1 MFYYINMIDTKL
13 FMDIL
18 NSPKNFALEGN
29 QESVN
34 FLKDNVSNFIETKQE
49 DVVGKISI
57 WRLPDSLFGKNA
69 CIKVFPMGHLAFYG
83 THGRRILG
91 TDPDGTPIHECE
103 WKQTEDDKIK
113 MTRARVQLDC
123 MQWGGLISEDTDQVA
138 ELELPASPEGKEP
151 TPDDLRKMAA
161 EAWGVPLDD
170 MRYFYPD
177 KNFTRNESGHVL
189 ISNKKD
195 GVYILAD
202 GTFNQSLFVSYMGP
216 IPWERI
222 DLLNVVELYQSTLT
236 GTGGAAFDMIWG
248 LCDDQ
253 RITDGLITLR
263 YRGIPTFPI
272 RQAYGLFCAY
282 YRPEVKGSEDP
293 YDVFMDT
300 QRGYE
305 IAWWLRPDPPWR
317 FFDKEHRLC
326 ITVQGQKVQKVTAI
340 DDSTAVPYY
349 YFEMKGF
356 APCDR
361 TVSVEGNTMKLR
373 DGDQTIEIPLYS
385 RCGAIQDTSQVD
397 QLPSY
402 PFGWR
407 KFFNGNPPKIDP
419 VSAWTTSLRFTDD
432 ESIVAEDS
440 TQLFVLD
447 QAYDYINQVPDMA
460 IKMAETRNVL
470 IHNFDPVCA
479 GFINPDNLPRK
490 YTILYNRPVWAQKN
504 AQTIWDQA
512 AREGQFEAVKDV
524 EFLPEETN
532 QSSAYEQKYELV
544 YRWIPFDLYNDVS
557 ACEAIVKEVAHTILP
572 GNLAFMVGPP
582 DLATL
587 FLSQKFNII
596 CSGGANDMQGMPGML
611 EHLRVHPKTRV
622 NPKIT
627 VVLGEK
633 CAE

>member
-1 MFYYINMIDTKL
+1 MIDTKL
-13 FMDIL
+13 FMDVL
-18 NSPKNFALEGN
+18 NEPKNFVLEGN
-29 QESVN
+29 QESIN
-34 FLKDNVSNFIETKQE
+34 FLKDNISNFIKTEKE
-49 DVVGKISI
+49 DVVGKISL
-57 WRLPDSLFGKNA
+57 WHLPHTQFGSTA
-69 CIKVFPMGHLAFYG
+69 SIKAFPMGHLAFYG
-83 THGRRILG
+83 SHGRRILG
-91 TDPDGTPIHECE
+91 TDPDGTPLHECE
-103 WKQTEDDKIK
+103 WRLTEEGKIK
-113 MTRARVQLDC
+113 MTRARVRLDC
-123 MQWGGLISEDTDQVA
+123 MQWGGIIAEDTDQVA
-138 ELELPASPEGKEP
+138 ELKLPLNPEGIEP
-151 TPDDLRKMAA
+151 APDDLRKMAA
-161 EAWGVPLDD
+161 EMWGVPLDD

-177 KNFTRNESGHVL
+177 KNFKWNESGHVL

-202 GTFNQSLFVSYMGP
+202 GTFKQSLFVSYMGT

-253 RITDGLITLR
+253 RVTDGLIPLR
-263 YRGIPTFPI
+263 YRGIPTYPI

-282 YRPEVKGSEDP
+282 YRAEVHGSEDP
-293 YDVFMDT
+293 YDVFMDS

-340 DDSTAVPYY
+340 DDPAAVPYY
-349 YFEMKGF
+349 YFGMKGF

-361 TVSVEGNTMKLR
+361 TVGVEGSIMKLR

-385 RCGAIQDTSQVD
+385 RCGTIQDTSHV
-397 QLPSY
+397 QLPNY

-407 KFFNGNPPKIDP
+407 KFFKGTPPKIDP
-419 VSAWTTSLRFTDD
+419 VAAWTTSLRFTDD

-447 QAYDYINQVPDMA
+447 QAYDYINQVPGMA
-460 IKMAETRNVL
+460 VRMSETRNVL

-479 GFINPDNLPRK
+479 GFVNPDNWQRR

-504 AQTIWDQA
+504 AQAIWDQA
-512 AREGQFEAVKDV
+512 AKDGNLKVVENV
-524 EFLPEETN
+524 EFLPEQTN
-532 QSSAYEQKYELV
+532 QASVYEQRYELI
-544 YRWIPFDLYNDVS
+544 YRWIPFNNYNDPSV
-557 ACEAIVKEVAHTILP
+557 CEAIVKEVSDATLQ
-572 GNLAFMVGPP
+572 GGLALVAGPP
-582 DLATL
+582 DLVRW
-587 FLSQKFNII
+587 FESHKFCII
-596 CSGGANDMQGMPGML
+596 CYGRAKDMRGTPSML
-611 EHLRVHPKTRV
+611 EHLRVHPKTQV

-633 CAE
+633 CGTC